1 MVTVVL
7 WLPGKGH
14 YGGGGPVVPFE
25 VIKIAIKTTGNFK
38 IVQCVGIFIA
48 WSRAGPLVSYIACCR
63 LLIVGLVNP
72 KLQLIILVTGGD
84 LTPAQRKKASLL
96 TL

>member
-38 IVQCVGIFIA
+38 IVQCVGIFHCLEPC
-48 WSRAGPLVSYIACCR
+48 RTTGKLHR
-63 LLIVGLVNP
+63 LLQVAHSGF
-72 KLQLIILVTGGD
+72 G
-84 LTPAQRKKASLL
+84 
-96 TL
+96 